1 MEFYS
6 RRPGTCE
13 RTVAREGILGQQEC
27 RSCDKN
33 FRSRLIG
40 KSFTYTVVE
49 SSNIM
54 VKTRLHFTVKVLPKN
69 LVML

>member
-1 MEFYS
+1 MGFYS
-6 RRPGTCE
+6 RSPGTRE
-13 RTVAREGILGQQEC
+13 RIVAREGILGQQEC
-27 RSCDKN
+27 RSCDKS

-40 KSFTYTVVE
+40 EKLTYTVVE

-54 VKTRLHFTVKVLPKN
+54 VKTRLHFTVTLPKN